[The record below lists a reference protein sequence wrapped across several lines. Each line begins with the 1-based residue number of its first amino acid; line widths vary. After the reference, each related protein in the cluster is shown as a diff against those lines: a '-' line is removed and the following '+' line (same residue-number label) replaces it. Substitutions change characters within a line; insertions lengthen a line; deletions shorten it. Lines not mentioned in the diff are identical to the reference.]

1 MKILIWIKINSRS
14 HELSIFFNNVLP
26 FFADLSVRH
35 KNNKPWILTW
45 GPVTQYQLLYSTFK
59 NCIYHEN
66 HAPLPEQTLKEAR
79 HGESEQA
86 KSPTFRSKKDS

>member
-66 HAPLPEQTLKEAR
+66 HASLPEQTLKEAR
-79 HGESEQA
+79 HGESELA
-86 KSPTFRSKKDS
+86 KSPTLRSKKDS